1 MVNFLTILTISLK
14 IYKSQIMP
22 NDLSE
27 SFTVNYALVVM
38 IIIQIDIRLEKML
51 QIDYTWTGY
60 TDFKE
65 T

>member
-1 MVNFLTILTISLK
+1 
-14 IYKSQIMP
+14 MP

-51 QIDYTWTGY
+51 QIDYTWTRC